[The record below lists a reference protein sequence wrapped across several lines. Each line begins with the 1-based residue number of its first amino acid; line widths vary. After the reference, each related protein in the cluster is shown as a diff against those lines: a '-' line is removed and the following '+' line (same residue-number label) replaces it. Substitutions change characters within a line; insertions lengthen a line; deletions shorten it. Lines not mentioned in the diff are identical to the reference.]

1 MSLLCLHLIQNRAA
15 IGTVT
20 HDRAG
25 TTAAMPPGGG
35 PGTGLAPDSGWF
47 AVSGAQAAAK
57 AGAENFP
64 VALRLVPSRPRRHL
78 LAVYNFARTVDDA
91 GDLAPPDQR
100 LRLLGELA
108 ADVRR
113 LYAVLPGEGGAD
125 DAGTVAGGGATPG
138 AVAAAGPAKGTEA
151 PRLAVV
157 RGLADTVA
165 DCQIPMEPFLDLI
178 RANEQDQVVTR
189 YQSFPDLLDYCRL
202 SANPVGRIV
211 LHIFGGYSPQRA
223 QMSDAICTGLQLT
236 EHWQDV
242 GEDMRAGRIYL
253 PTDDLRSYECT
264 EQDLLSPRAAPQLR
278 RLIAFEAGRA
288 RALIDEGAP
297 LIGTL
302 RGAARAAVAGY
313 VAGGRA
319 ALTALARADYE
330 VLAAAPRPG
339 KGRVAAELIA
349 AFVRAR

>member
-1 MSLLCLHLIQNRAA
+1 
-15 IGTVT
+15 
-20 HDRAG
+20 
-25 TTAAMPPGGG
+25 MPPGGG
-35 PGTGLAPDSGWF
+35 PGTRLAPDSGWLDL
-47 AVSGAQAAAK
+47 SGAQAAKK
-57 AGAENFP
+57 ADAENFP

-100 LRLLGELA
+100 PRLLGELA

-113 LYAVLPGEGGAD
+113 LYAVLPGGWGAD
-125 DAGTVAGGGATPG
+125 GTGAEAGQAGAE
-138 AVAAAGPAKGTEA
+138 AGRADNAEA

-157 RGLADTVA
+157 AGLAGAVA
-165 DCQIPMEPFLDLI
+165 DCLIPMEPFLDLI

-211 LHIFGGYSPQRA
+211 LHIFGCYSAQRA

-253 PTDDLRSYECT
+253 PADDMRSHECT
-264 EQDLLSPRAAPQLR
+264 EPDLLSPRASPQLR

-319 ALTALARADYE
+319 ALAALARADYE
-330 VLAAAPRPG
+330 VLAATPRPG
-339 KGRVAAELIA
+339 KGRVAAELIT